1 MAAAVVGVL
10 VKKAVTAAAAA
21 ASATVQTVRRRS
33 ALVDAAVLFQ
43 VIPTAETFGADG
55 ARERPQSGVDPLV
68 SGQFFVASERLSAG
82 FFVAFE
88 WSFTFKDKKRRNS

>member
-1 MAAAVVGVL
+1 MAAAVVWVL

-21 ASATVQTVRRRS
+21 CATVQTVRRWS

-68 SGQFFVASERLSAG
+68 SG
-82 FFVAFE
+82 
-88 WSFTFKDKKRRNS
+88 